1 MLIIIWHKNTP
12 FKLFLNKLFAIYPI
26 VTNKIVF
33 ESGRDLIDGNEKAI
47 YNYIKKNDI
56 NNYRTIW
63 LVTKSTDVSDI
74 DTNDYAYYKTLKGLY
89 HLSTAKYLLK
99 NQNIQ

>member
-1 MLIIIWHKNTP
+1 MS
-12 FKLFLNKLFAIYPI
+12 LNLSKDI
-26 VTNKIVF
+26 
-33 ESGRDLIDGNEKAI
+33 S
-47 YNYIKKNDI
+47 NYLRKKNDI

-74 DTNDYAYYKTLKGLY
+74 VTNDYAYYKTLKGLY

-99 NQNIQ
+99 NQSIGEIITKKKKIYF